1 MAIHENAFNSHKA
14 QLKALFQGQGH
25 VLFLADYSGDT
36 AGFVCNVLS
45 NVYRDS
51 FLSAL
56 PEGFSLSE
64 SIIDG
69 VVGGQ
74 LASSLLAVCCVT
86 IAFCSNLL
94 MIQDKVTGS
103 VRDLT
108 VTPVKRSVLAMGY
121 FASSALVTLIV
132 CLVTCGICFAYLA
145 AIGGWFLSGGDIA
158 LILLDVFLLT
168 LFGTALSSCLHY
180 FLTTQGQLSAV
191 GTLVSA
197 GYGFVCGA
205 YMPMSNFPVGL
216 QKALSFLPGTYGTS
230 LLHNHW
236 MRGALDEMGSS
247 GVPSQVID
255 AIRDGIDCNI
265 YFSGK
270 AVSEPAMFLIVAG
283 SVLVVTA
290 IYILINALCRPRYGD
305 R

>member
-1 MAIHENAFNSHKA
+1 MKTLFILTKRNAK
-14 QLKALFQGQGH
+14 LFFKDKGM
-25 VLFLADYSGDT
+25 FLSSLITPVILLILY
-36 AGFVCNVLS
+36 V
-45 NVYRDS
+45 S
-51 FLSAL
+51 FLSKIYRESFVSAL
-56 PEGFSLSE
+56 PAGFTLSG

-69 VVGGQ
+69 VVAGQ
-74 LASSLLAVCCVT
+74 LASSILAVCCVT

-121 FASSALVTLIV
+121 FAASAAATLIV
-132 CLVTCGICFAYLA
+132 CLVTCGLCFLYAYSQ
-145 AIGGWFLSGGDIA
+145 GWYLSGADIA

-180 FLTTQGQLSAV
+180 FLTTQGQMSAV

-197 GYGFVCGA
+197 CYGFICGA
-205 YMPMSNFPVGL
+205 YMPMSNFSEGL
-216 QKALSFLPGTYGTS
+216 QKVLSFLPGTYATS

-236 MRGALDEMGSS
+236 MRGAISEMGKS
-247 GVPSQVID
+247 GVPEQVLD
-255 AIRDGIDCNI
+255 AIRDSVDCNI
-265 YFSGK
+265 YFSGE
-270 AVSEPAMFLIVAG
+270 AVSQGAMYLILVG
-283 SVLVVTA
+283 SVVLVTA
-290 IYILINALCRPRYGD
+290 IYILINVLCKPRYGD

>member
-1 MAIHENAFNSHKA
+1 MKTLLILTRRSAK
-14 QLKALFQGQGH
+14 LFFKDKGMFFSSLITPVILL
-25 VLFLADYSGDT
+25 VLY
-36 AGFVCNVLS
+36 V
-45 NVYRDS
+45 S
-51 FLSAL
+51 FLSSIYRGSFVSAL
-56 PEGFSLSE
+56 PSGFTLSE

-69 VVGGQ
+69 VVAGQ

-121 FASSALVTLIV
+121 FSASAAATLIV
-132 CLVTCGICFAYLA
+132 CLATCGLCFLYTLSQ
-145 AIGGWFLSGGDIA
+145 GWYLSGADIA

-180 FLTTQGQLSAV
+180 FLTTQGQMSAV
-191 GTLVSA
+191 GTLVGA
-197 GYGFVCGA
+197 GYGFICGA
-205 YMPMSNFPVGL
+205 YMPIANFPDGL
-216 QKALSFLPGTYGTS
+216 QKVFSFLPGTYATS

-236 MRGALDEMGSS
+236 MRGALGEMGDA
-247 GVPSQVID
+247 GVPVQVLD
-255 AIRDGIDCNI
+255 AIRDSIDCNI
-265 YFSGK
+265 YFFGK
-270 AVSEPAMFLIVAG
+270 AVSQGAMYLILAG
-283 SVLVVTA
+283 SVVLVTA
-290 IYILINALCRPRYGD
+290 AYVLINVLCRPRYGD

>member
-1 MAIHENAFNSHKA
+1 MKTLLILTKRNAK
-14 QLKALFQGQGH
+14 LFFKDKGM
-25 VLFLADYSGDT
+25 FLSSLITPVILLILY
-36 AGFVCNVLS
+36 V
-45 NVYRDS
+45 S
-51 FLSAL
+51 FLSKIYRESFVSAL
-56 PEGFSLSE
+56 PAGFALSG

-69 VVGGQ
+69 VVAGQ
-74 LASSLLAVCCVT
+74 LASSILAVCCVT

-121 FASSALVTLIV
+121 FAASAAATLIV
-132 CLVTCGICFAYLA
+132 CLATCGLCFLY
-145 AIGGWFLSGGDIA
+145 ISTQGWFLSGADIV

-180 FLTTQGQLSAV
+180 FLTTQGQMSAV

-197 GYGFVCGA
+197 CYGFICGA
-205 YMPMSNFPVGL
+205 YMPMSNFSEGL
-216 QKALSFLPGTYGTS
+216 QKVLSFLPGTYATS

-236 MRGALDEMGSS
+236 MRGAISEMGKS
-247 GVPSQVID
+247 GVPEQVLD
-255 AIRDGIDCNI
+255 AIRDGVDCNI
-265 YFSGK
+265 YFSGE
-270 AVSEPAMFLIVAG
+270 AVSQGAMYLILVG
-283 SVLVVTA
+283 SVVVIAA
-290 IYILINALCRPRYGD
+290 IYVLINVLCKPKYGD

>member
-1 MAIHENAFNSHKA
+1 MKTLLILTKRNSKLFFKDKGMFFSSLITPAI
-14 QLKALFQGQGH
+14 LL
-25 VLFLADYSGDT
+25 VLYVTF
-36 AGFVCNVLS
+36 LS

-56 PEGFSLSE
+56 PEGFTLSD
-64 SIIDG
+64 SIING

-145 AIGGWFLSGGDIA
+145 AIGGWFLSGDDIA

-247 GVPSQVID
+247 GVPSQVIC

>member
-1 MAIHENAFNSHKA
+1 MKTLLILTKRNAKLFFKDKGMFFSSLITPAI
-14 QLKALFQGQGH
+14 LL
-25 VLFLADYSGDT
+25 VLYVTF
-36 AGFVCNVLS
+36 LS
-45 NVYRDS
+45 NIYRES
-51 FLSAL
+51 FVSAL
-56 PEGFSLSE
+56 PAGFTLSE

-69 VVGGQ
+69 VVAGQ

-103 VRDLT
+103 VLDLT

-121 FASSALVTLIV
+121 FTASAAVTLIV
-132 CLVTCGICFAYLA
+132 CLITCVICFLY
-145 AIGGWFLSGGDIA
+145 IYSQGWYLSGADIA

-197 GYGFVCGA
+197 GYGFICGA
-205 YMPMSNFPVGL
+205 YMPMSNFPEGL
-216 QKALSFLPGTYGTS
+216 QKVLSFLPGTYATS

-236 MRGALDEMGSS
+236 MRGALNEMGDA
-247 GVPSQVID
+247 GVPGQVLD

-265 YFSGK
+265 YFSGE
-270 AVSEPAMFLIVAG
+270 AVSQGTMYLILAG
-283 SVLVVTA
+283 SVVVVTA
-290 IYILINALCRPRYGD
+290 AYVLINALCKPRYGD

>member
-1 MAIHENAFNSHKA
+1 
-14 QLKALFQGQGH
+14 
-25 VLFLADYSGDT
+25 
-36 AGFVCNVLS
+36 
-45 NVYRDS
+45 
-51 FLSAL
+51 
-56 PEGFSLSE
+56 
-64 SIIDG
+64 
-69 VVGGQ
+69 
-74 LASSLLAVCCVT
+74 
-86 IAFCSNLL
+86 
-94 MIQDKVTGS
+94 
-103 VRDLT
+103 
-108 VTPVKRSVLAMGY
+108 MGY

-145 AIGGWFLSGGDIA
+145 AIGGWFLSGDDIA

>member
-1 MAIHENAFNSHKA
+1 MKTLLILTKRNAK
-14 QLKALFQGQGH
+14 LFFKDKGM
-25 VLFLADYSGDT
+25 FLSSLITPVILLILY
-36 AGFVCNVLS
+36 V
-45 NVYRDS
+45 S
-51 FLSAL
+51 FLSKIYRESFISAL
-56 PEGFSLSE
+56 PAGFTLSD

-69 VVGGQ
+69 VVAGQ
-74 LASSLLAVCCVT
+74 LASSILAVCCVT

-121 FASSALVTLIV
+121 FAASAAATLIV
-132 CLVTCGICFAYLA
+132 CLVTCGICLLYTYSQ
-145 AIGGWFLSGGDIA
+145 GWYLSGADIA

-180 FLTTQGQLSAV
+180 FLTTQGQMSAV

-197 GYGFVCGA
+197 CYGFICGA
-205 YMPMSNFPVGL
+205 YMPMSNFAEGL
-216 QKALSFLPGTYGTS
+216 QKVLSFLPGTYATS

-236 MRGALDEMGSS
+236 MRGAISEMGDV
-247 GVPSQVID
+247 GVPEQVLD
-255 AIRDGIDCNI
+255 AIRDSVDCNI
-265 YFSGK
+265 YFSGE
-270 AVSEPAMFLIVAG
+270 AVSQSAMYLILAG
-283 SVLVVTA
+283 SVVVVTA
-290 IYILINALCRPRYGD
+290 AYVLINVLCRPRYGD